1 MNLLLVCLITVCLSS
16 VLGEQEVPETIFL
29 PYSETEDVDFTI
41 DRPSRVGCYQWSC
54 ENEEVIEL
62 IPVNTDHKLHCG
74 SRLEIKILPKT
85 ADPKGPVK
93 LTILA
98 ENVDMEAYENAAI
111 QSIEYTVVIVPVGRL
126 EVMGLKTE
134 LQAGDDP
141 VPFGVAAYDKDG
153 NEFDTL
159 DGVQL
164 GWFVG
169 AKKDVAKFQG
179 SQTGPIV
186 QLEPL
191 SAGKGAVICLIN
203 DVNYEGLEPA
213 LLEFTVSAPLQLSPD
228 GIYLLA
234 GGEANL
240 TLYEKIGKKDN
251 PVLSQVAIKGEN
263 AEFTLASRE
272 DDIVR
277 VDLEREVII
286 AGTPDDETS
295 ILVKDLEGN
304 ILKGVPIRTASP
316 HRMEIKS
323 HPYPESKQLI
333 VHHEYDINIT
343 IFDKD
348 DHEIYPSENILTK
361 TTFGKQFDI
370 IDISMNGL
378 WARVRP
384 SMVGIGKIKA
394 SLRSTLTP
402 DDEETE
408 ITPHIKGVTDFE
420 IYESVLVNPRMTVL
434 PWDGATKPNYQ
445 LSYKVTG
452 GGKVYGYKV
461 EPEDMATIDNEGKVK
476 VLNGPGLLT
485 VTAGM
490 SQSMHNNHTS
500 SVVLISPT
508 ELELPEANAEWMV
521 GHQIIIPVAVYGLH
535 PETKEKVM
543 FTDCSDLKL
552 DVVLSNTKDFVIEEP
567 SKRGDHH
574 PRDACT
580 SIHIKGSTPGATTK
594 VTVSYTIP
602 ATNKE
607 LKQFRQFATYEALE
621 PLHPAVANSQGTPQI
636 VLPVGSSRK
645 VLFKGGPHPWVGKP
659 SFFFTDA
666 EAEDEDIA
674 RATLIPNTPPSYTAA
689 DITCLKLGETKVEI
703 TVGNKPSSTNKKP
716 GFQRRSVLV
725 FCSEPAK
732 ISKIDIKTS
741 GQGIQFKKPIL
752 NPKTGRIM
760 AYSYRDFK
768 LVTTVKDKEG
778 RTFDNTTSLQFRYT
792 FSEDN
797 RVMVGKPQVVTSYPT
812 PEVYEIHLPFKTTQ
826 TMHPQG
832 IKGDIDVQVAIT
844 GYKPDVLKS
853 VGVEVAPDMPTP
865 PEAFEDMEDYD
876 YDDDG
881 ELIFSDNHGIAEEL
895 SLTLAVD
902 AEIEALYDLKR
913 PFPIHDD

>member
-1 MNLLLVCLITVCLSS
+1 MGHRNRPYTGTDLTREQIQYRNRSYADLSWSTMNLLLVCLITVCLSS

-62 IPVNTDHKLHCG
+62 IPVNTDHELHCG

-98 ENVDMEAYENAAI
+98 ENVDMEAYENNAI

-213 LLEFTVSAPLQLSPD
+213 LLDFTVSAPLQLSPD

-234 GGEANL
+234 GGEANI

-251 PVLSQVAIKGEN
+251 PVLSQVSIKGEN

-445 LSYKVTG
+445 LS
-452 GGKVYGYKV
+452 
-461 EPEDMATIDNEGKVK
+461 
-476 VLNGPGLLT
+476 
-485 VTAGM
+485 
-490 SQSMHNNHTS
+490 
-500 SVVLISPT
+500 
-508 ELELPEANAEWMV
+508 
-521 GHQIIIPVAVYGLH
+521 
-535 PETKEKVM
+535 
-543 FTDCSDLKL
+543 
-552 DVVLSNTKDFVIEEP
+552 
-567 SKRGDHH
+567 
-574 PRDACT
+574 
-580 SIHIKGSTPGATTK
+580 IHIKGSTPGATTK

-666 EAEDEDIA
+666 EAEEEDIA

-760 AYSYRDFK
+760 AYSYRDFE

-865 PEAFEDMEDYD
+865 PEALRIWKTM
-876 YDDDG
+876 
-881 ELIFSDNHGIAEEL
+881 IMM
-895 SLTLAVD
+895 
-902 AEIEALYDLKR
+902 
-913 PFPIHDD
+913 

>member
-1 MNLLLVCLITVCLSS
+1 MNLVGLLVSIALSS
-16 VLGEQEVPETIFL
+16 AFAEQEVPETIFL

-62 IPVNTDHKLHCG
+62 IPINTDHKLQCG

-85 ADPKGPVK
+85 ADPNGPVK

-111 QSIEYTVVIVPVGRL
+111 QSIEYTVVVVPVGKL

-134 LQAGDDP
+134 LQAGDEP
-141 VPFGVAAYDKDG
+141 VPYGVAAYDKEG

-169 AKKDVAKFQG
+169 AKKDVARFQG

-203 DVNYEGLEPA
+203 DPNYEGLEPA
-213 LLEFTVSAPLQLSPD
+213 LLDFTVSAPLQMEPD

-234 GGEANL
+234 GGEAKL
-240 TLYEKIGKKDN
+240 ALFEKIGKKDN
-251 PVLSQVAIKGEN
+251 PVLSPIAIKGEL
-263 AEFTLASRE
+263 AEFTIASRE

-277 VDLEREVII
+277 VDIEREVLI
-286 AGTPDDETS
+286 AGIPDDETS

-333 VHHEYDINIT
+333 VNQEYDINIT
-343 IFDKD
+343 IFDKE
-348 DHEIYPSENILTK
+348 DHKIYPSENILTK

-370 IDISMNGL
+370 IEISMNGL
-378 WARVRP
+378 WAKVRP
-384 SMVGIGKIKA
+384 TMVGIGKIKA

-402 DDEETE
+402 DDDETE

-420 IYESVLVNPRMTVL
+420 IYESVLVNPRQTVL
-434 PWDGATKPNYQ
+434 PWDAATKPDYQ

-461 EPEDMATIDNEGKVK
+461 EPDNMATIDNEGKVK
-476 VLNGPGLLT
+476 IMNGPGLLT

-490 SQSMHNNHTS
+490 TQSMHNNHTS
-500 SVVLISPT
+500 KIVLISPT
-508 ELELPEANAEWMV
+508 ELELPESNSEWMV
-521 GHQIIIPVAVYGLH
+521 GHQISIPVAVYGLH

-543 FTDCSDLKL
+543 FSDCSDLKI
-552 DVVLSNTKDFVIEEP
+552 DVALSNSKDFTIEEP
-567 SKRGDHH
+567 GRRGEHH
-574 PRDACT
+574 ARDSCT
-580 SIHIKGSTPGATTK
+580 TIHIKGNTAGATTK
-594 VTVSYTIP
+594 ATVSYTIP
-602 ATNKE
+602 ATKKE
-607 LKQFRQFATYEALE
+607 LKMFRHIATYEQLE
-621 PLHPAVANSQGTPQI
+621 PVHPSTAGNSQSAPQL

-666 EAEDEDIA
+666 EAEDEEIV
-674 RATLIPNTPPSYTAA
+674 RATLISKTPFPYTAA

-703 TVGNKPSSTNKKP
+703 TVGNKPSTTNKKP

-732 ISKIDIKTS
+732 ISKIDIQTS
-741 GQGIQFKKPIL
+741 NQGSQFKKPIG

-760 AYSYRDFK
+760 VYSYRDFK

-778 RTFDNTTSLQFRYT
+778 RTFDNTSSLQFRYT
-792 FSEDN
+792 FSDDS
-797 RVMVGKPQVVTSYPT
+797 MAKVGKPQIVTSYPT
-812 PEVYEIHLPFKTTQ
+812 QEVSSIELPFKNTQ
-826 TMHPQG
+826 VIYPNG
-832 IKGDIDVQVAIT
+832 IKGDLDVQVAIS
-844 GYKPDVLKS
+844 GYKADVLKS
-853 VGVEVAPDMPTP
+853 VGVEVAPDIPQP
-865 PEAFEDMEDYD
+865 PEAFGDMEDYD

-881 ELIFSDNHGIAEEL
+881 ELIVSDNHGVAEEI

-902 AEIEALYDLKR
+902 AELEMIYDEKR
-913 PFPIHDD
+913 PFQNSN

>member
-1 MNLLLVCLITVCLSS
+1 MHLVGLFAILALSS
-16 VLGEQEVPETIFL
+16 VFGEQEVPETIFL

-62 IPVNTDHKLHCG
+62 IPINTDHKLQCG

-85 ADPKGPVK
+85 ADPKGPIK

-111 QSIEYTVVIVPVGRL
+111 QSIEYTVVVVPVGKL

-141 VPFGVAAYDKDG
+141 VPYGVAAYDKDG

-179 SQTGPIV
+179 AQTGPIV

-203 DVNYEGLEPA
+203 DPNYEGLEPA
-213 LLEFTVSAPLQLSPD
+213 LLDFTVSAPLLMEPD

-234 GGEANL
+234 GGEAKI
-240 TLYEKIGKKDN
+240 TLFEKIGKKDN
-251 PVLSQVAIKGEN
+251 PVLSPVAINGEL

-277 VDLEREVII
+277 VDMEREVII
-286 AGTPDDETS
+286 GGEPDDETS

-323 HPYPESKQLI
+323 HPYPDSKQLI

-343 IFDKD
+343 IFDKE
-348 DHEIYPSENILTK
+348 DHKIYPSENILTK

-384 SMVGIGKIKA
+384 TMVGIGKIKA

-402 DDEETE
+402 DDDETE

-420 IYESVLVNPRMTVL
+420 IYESVLVNPRQTIL
-434 PWDGATKPNYQ
+434 PWDAATKPEYQ

-461 EPEDMATIDNEGKVK
+461 EPEGMATIDNEGKVQ
-476 VLNGPGLLT
+476 VLDGPGLLT

-490 SQSMHNNHTS
+490 SKSMHNNHTS
-500 SVVLISPT
+500 KVVLISPT
-508 ELELPEANAEWMV
+508 ELELPEANAEWIV
-521 GHQIIIPVAVYGLH
+521 GQQIMIPVAIYGLH

-543 FTDCSDLKL
+543 FTDCADLKL
-552 DVVLSNTKDFVIEEP
+552 NVVLSNANDFVVEEAT
-567 SKRGDHH
+567 KRGDHH

-580 SIHIKGSTPGATTK
+580 SIHIKGQTAGATTK

-602 ATNKE
+602 TTKKE
-607 LKQFRQFATYEALE
+607 LKAFRQFATYEALE
-621 PLHPAVANSQGTPQI
+621 PVHPPPVGNSQAAPQL
-636 VLPVGSSRK
+636 VLPVGSSRN

-666 EAEDEDIA
+666 EAEDEDVV
-674 RATLIPNTPPSYTAA
+674 RATLIPKTSFPYTAA
-689 DITCLKLGETKVEI
+689 LITCLKLGETKVEI
-703 TVGNKPSSTNKKP
+703 TVGNKPSTTNKKP

-732 ISKIDIKTS
+732 ISKIDVQTS
-741 GQGIQFKKPIL
+741 QQGQQYKKPIG

-760 AYSYRDFK
+760 VYSYRDFK

-778 RTFDNTTSLQFRYT
+778 RTFDNTSSLEFRYT
-792 FSEDN
+792 FSEEN
-797 RVMVGKPQVVTSYPT
+797 RVIVGKPPIVPSYPT
-812 PEVYEIHLPFKTTQ
+812 KEVYEIHLPFKTTQ
-826 TMHPQG
+826 VMHPNG
-832 IKGDIDVQVAIT
+832 VKGDLDVQVAIT
-844 GYKPDVLKS
+844 GYKADVLKS
-853 VGVEVAPDMPTP
+853 VGVEVAPEMAQA
-865 PEAFEDMEDYD
+865 PEAFEDDEDYD

-881 ELIFSDNHGIAEEL
+881 ELLVSENHGIAEEL

-902 AEIEALYDLKR
+902 AELEAIYDQKR
-913 PFPIHDD
+913 PFQIHD